1 MNKKLFA
8 FILPL
13 ILLVTYF
20 IPKVEA
26 ESPTP
31 DIGYKENY
39 TPVEVRQL
47 AIYYADKYNVD
58 TQSMLLTIDA
68 ESEFKQYAKGDGGKS
83 KGACQIHDSNGIPT
97 ADRNNPR
104 FCLDWTAQKIADG
117 QARLWTGYKI
127 CVLHEKIYH
136 DGKLLK
142 CNSDG
147 NV

>member
-8 FILPL
+8 FILSL

-26 ESPTP
+26 ESPTL

-47 AIYYADKYNVD
+47 AIYYADKYNINE
-58 TQSMLLTIDA
+58 QSMLLTIDQ
-68 ESEFKQYAKGDGGKS
+68 ESDFDQYAKGDSGKS
-83 KGACQIHDSNGIPT
+83 KGACQIHDSNGVSS
-97 ADRNNPR
+97 ADRYNPR

-117 QARLWTGYKI
+117 QAKMWTGYRI